1 MKDIKTFLLGF
12 LTCACMFLIM
22 GQGKGQKP
30 KHSNG
35 KLQGSAVSEDVVFL
49 FNTRSGETWKSSNGQ
64 EWEKV
69 LDKLKKKD
77 K

>member
-1 MKDIKTFLLGF
+1 MKDVKSYLIGF

-22 GQGKGQKP
+22 GQGKGHKQDR
-30 KHSNG
+30 SQG
-35 KLQGSAVSEDVVFL
+35 KFQGSAVSENLLFL
-49 FNTRSGETWKSSNGQ
+49 FNTHSGETWKSSNSQ

-69 LDKLKKKD
+69 VDKLTRKD